1 MSIVY
6 SLYNLWHNA
15 YNLWHNAN
23 LHHASQC
30 FTAVSN
36 WSPGQNFESSF
47 PADVEHS
54 TPEHLIGPGLVG
66 KSWNM
71 WNWFLGP
78 KERKID
84 NTIDQMSSLA
94 VSNHL
99 GTVASGLEMVLC
111 TGPFPA
117 PCIVESQKYW
127 PDVVRW
133 IRCLSAF
140 RARLARKNCPP
151 EYESPA
157 KLVVRRSWSEVDAM
171 LHMLHLPW
179 NDKREREGKKKRK
192 NSHRKIWPLD
202 KHWKIEK
209 QEHCRSMNH
218 STIQVLR
225 DTGKYMK
232 ILQGSCDISWKLI
245 SVVSSKH
252 SKLIYSSSIVH
263 LSSCL
268 KWRQSLAKSPRRCS
282 AAIFATSGQSSVRSC
297 RR

>member
-133 IRCLSAF
+133 IKCLSAF

-179 NDKREREGKKKRK
+179 NDKREREREKKERI
-192 NSHRKIWPLD
+192 RIARYDP
-202 KHWKIEK
+202 
-209 QEHCRSMNH
+209 
-218 STIQVLR
+218 
-225 DTGKYMK
+225 
-232 ILQGSCDISWKLI
+232 LI
-245 SVVSSKH
+245 STGRLKNKSTVAAWITVQYKCYEILENTWKYYKDHVISVESWYQLCH
-252 SKLIYSSSIVH
+252 LSIQISSIAH
-263 LSSCL
+263 L
-268 KWRQSLAKSPRRCS
+268 
-282 AAIFATSGQSSVRSC
+282 
-297 RR
+297 